1 MSLSDIE
8 KITCMARETQDKS
21 KKTLVKTKHLYS
33 LKKKSSYFFFVRS
46 CTDNKELSQSYAET

>member
-8 KITCMARETQDKS
+8 KITCMAGETQDKS

-33 LKKKSSYFFFVRS
+33 LKKNQVTFFF
-46 CTDNKELSQSYAET
+46 CEKLH